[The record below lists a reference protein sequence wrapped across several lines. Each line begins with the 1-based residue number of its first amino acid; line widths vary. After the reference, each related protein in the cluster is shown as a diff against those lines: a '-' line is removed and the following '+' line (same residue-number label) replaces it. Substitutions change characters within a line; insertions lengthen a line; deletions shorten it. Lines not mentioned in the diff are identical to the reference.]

1 MVSLLAAARGI
12 VARRTAHDW
21 LIAAAASL
29 IILLATTLLSAG
41 VIYSGA
47 VSESGLRRSL
57 ADADPVAANV
67 EVLVMVTDTQ
77 TGRTR
82 TYANPRGTAFVPVQD
97 TKAFGCP

>member
-47 VSESGLRRSL
+47 VSESGLRNARRRAS
-57 ADADPVAANV
+57 DNSSPTG
-67 EVLVMVTDTQ
+67 ECVTS
-77 TGRTR
+77 
-82 TYANPRGTAFVPVQD
+82 VQL
-97 TKAFGCP
+97 T